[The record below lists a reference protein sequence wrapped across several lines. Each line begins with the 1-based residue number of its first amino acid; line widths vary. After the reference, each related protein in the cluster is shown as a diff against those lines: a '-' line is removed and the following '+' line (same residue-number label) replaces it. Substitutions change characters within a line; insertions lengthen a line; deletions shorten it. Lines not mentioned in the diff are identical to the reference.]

1 MKCVH
6 ILLPLGNLKALL
18 NSPGVLEP
26 LGMAVPE
33 PLPASKYSRLE
44 IYRAL
49 PRPKNV
55 NIVGASSTRVF
66 PPPRHTALERLRQ
79 NKAAAAPGVP
89 GFKGGFSSV
98 GDVGACALPA
108 VALCESSRS
117 VLMRPEG
124 GGGLGGKGATRHRFI
139 WSRPAPLLTRCTI
152 IPSSFP
158 PRPLWPSPAR
168 HSICLIGAR

>member
-26 LGMAVPE
+26 LRMAVPE

-55 NIVGASSTRVF
+55 NIVGASSTPVFRCGRYSVSARLDRATGPPLLRRQASRVSL
-66 PPPRHTALERLRQ
+66 A
-79 NKAAAAPGVP
+79 
-89 GFKGGFSSV
+89 GGAT
-98 GDVGACALPA
+98 GGCALTT
-108 VALCESSRS
+108 VALRESSRS

-124 GGGLGGKGATRHRFI
+124 GGGLGGQG
-139 WSRPAPLLTRCTI
+139 SNEAPFYLEPPGTASYKMHDNAQLL
-152 IPSSFP
+152 
-158 PRPLWPSPAR
+158 PLDLFTHPQRDTPSP
-168 HSICLIGAR
+168 